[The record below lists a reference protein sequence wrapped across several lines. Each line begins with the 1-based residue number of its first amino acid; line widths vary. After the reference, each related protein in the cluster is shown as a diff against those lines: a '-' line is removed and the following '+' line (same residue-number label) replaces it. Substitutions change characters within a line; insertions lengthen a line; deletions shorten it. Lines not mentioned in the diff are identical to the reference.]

1 MLNAGTLRHKIT
13 IQRLEDVEDSA
24 GEVQDSN
31 GDPVQEWV
39 DVATVWAAI
48 EPVSG
53 REFIAAQAEQ
63 SKVIA
68 RIVIRY
74 RNDIDAAMRLFH
86 AYKQLYYN
94 IEAVLP
100 DKESGLEYLTLLVSE
115 GVRYV
120 EPSS

>member
-1 MLNAGTLRHKIT
+1 MLDAGTLRHKVT
-13 IQRLEDVEDSA
+13 IQQLVDIADSS

-63 SKVIA
+63 SKVVA
-68 RIVIRY
+68 RVVIRY
-74 RNDIDAAMRLFH
+74 RNDIDSAMRLFH
-86 AYKQLYYN
+86 PYKQFYYN
-94 IEAVLP
+94 IEAILP
-100 DKESGLEYLTLLVSE
+100 DKESGLEYLTVLVSE
-115 GVRYV
+115 GIRFT
-120 EPSS
+120 ENES

>member
-1 MLNAGTLRHKIT
+1 MLDAGKLRHKIT
-13 IQRLEDVEDSA
+13 IQQLQDVEDSA
-24 GEVQDSN
+24 GSVQDSN

-63 SKVIA
+63 SKVVA
-68 RIVIRY
+68 RVVIRY

-86 AYKQLYYN
+86 AYKYSYYN
-94 IEAVLP
+94 IEAILP
-100 DKESGLEYLTLLVSE
+100 DKESGLEYLTVLVSE
-115 GVRYV
+115 GVRFT
-120 EPSS
+120 ENES